1 MTNVADIIFRPS
13 ILLIS
18 KSLVGNIT
26 DKLIP
31 LLQSVGCVATVH
43 SSGRQTPRPD
53 RDSAARQRLRHSV
66 GPNDLARA
74 GGIQAG
80 EVKDGKLEG

>member
-1 MTNVADIIFRPS
+1 MTDVADVIFRPS
-13 ILLIS
+13 ILQIS
-18 KSLVGNIT
+18 KSLGTVT